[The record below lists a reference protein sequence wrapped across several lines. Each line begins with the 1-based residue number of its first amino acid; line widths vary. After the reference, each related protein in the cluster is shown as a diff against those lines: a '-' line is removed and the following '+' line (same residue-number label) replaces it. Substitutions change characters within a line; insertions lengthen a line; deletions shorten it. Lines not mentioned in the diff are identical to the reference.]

1 MSFGFGA
8 SDFVTV
14 FQLAKKVRKEFA
26 DAPSQFKALLD
37 EYVVIPIRS

>member
-14 FQLAKKVRKEFA
+14 CELAKKVRKEFA
-26 DAPSQFKALLD
+26 DAPSQFKAVRD
-37 EYVVIPIRS
+37 EYVVISARS